1 MMDRKEMIMAAGAA
15 GNDTGVSLS
24 ENASA
29 IATTGGRV
37 VDTHHHLMSPTFAA
51 KKGSTLRAGAG
62 SFTELSWSP
71 EQSLEVMDG
80 AGVTRAILSLWSG
93 SWFGDPA
100 EARSLARE
108 VNEFAADAVR
118 KHPKRFGFFAT
129 IPLPDTE
136 GSLAEIAYALD
147 VLKADGVVLT
157 TSYDKRYLGD
167 KDFAPVYEELNRRGA
182 VVYLHPTTC
191 VCDRHVK
198 ELPNELLEY
207 LFDTTRTI
215 FSLLLSGTLARTR
228 NIKWLFSHG
237 GGTLPMVAGRL
248 CRYAESLPEIAAVA
262 PEGPMN
268 ELQRLYYDTAN
279 VTHAPSLPGVRAMVP
294 PSQILFGSD
303 YPYVPIAPQLERLRD
318 AGLDPAELAQ
328 ILCQNADR
336 LMPDP
341 AAG

>member
-1 MMDRKEMIMAAGAA
+1 MAVGAA
-15 GNDTGVSLS
+15 GIGTAGSLS
-24 ENASA
+24 ESAS
-29 IATTGGRV
+29 TTSSNGGRV

-62 SFTELSWSP
+62 SFTDLSWTP
-71 EQSLEVMDG
+71 EKSLEVMDG

-93 SWFGDPA
+93 TWFGDA
-100 EARSLARE
+100 VEARGLARE
-108 VNEFAADAVR
+108 VNEFAADVVR
-118 KHPKRFGFFAT
+118 KHPDRFGFFAT
-129 IPLPDTE
+129 IPLPDVE

-157 TSYDKRYLGD
+157 TSYDKRYLGEE
-167 KDFAPVYEELNRRGA
+167 DFQPVYAELNRRGT

-215 FSLLLSGTLARTR
+215 FSLLLSGTLSRTR

-248 CRYAESLPEIAAVA
+248 CRYAESLPDIAKLV
-262 PEGPMN
+262 PDGPMK

-294 PSQILFGSD
+294 ASQILFGSD
-303 YPYVPIAPQLERLRD
+303 FPYVPIAPQLERLRD
-318 AGLDPAELAQ
+318 SSLRPDELAQ

-341 AAG
+341 ALAKTA